1 MRGEV
6 RDVEGRCDQV
16 TRAGAGLPAAG
27 ALLGLCVGGPVGIL
41 AGAKLGSLAALGGS
55 ILGFTGASIIREQRE
70 MRRLLLART
79 ETEMKPPADQEVSA
93 SDRPAKRRKTVQV
106 KEEPR
111 VEEMEEEEVVI
122 YPPHLLTRQW
132 RRIGDMANH
141 QSIVAL
147 IKEVEIGR
155 SGGDTDSPEAVI
167 PVNTVL
173 VTAVVSSIPEE
184 VT

>member
-1 MRGEV
+1 
-6 RDVEGRCDQV
+6 
-16 TRAGAGLPAAG
+16 
-27 ALLGLCVGGPVGIL
+27 
-41 AGAKLGSLAALGGS
+41 
-55 ILGFTGASIIREQRE
+55 
-70 MRRLLLART
+70 
-79 ETEMKPPADQEVSA
+79 
-93 SDRPAKRRKTVQV
+93 
-106 KEEPR
+106 
-111 VEEMEEEEVVI
+111 
-122 YPPHLLTRQW
+122 
-132 RRIGDMANH
+132 MANH